1 MKAIA
6 GKTTISQTRANLEAA
21 MSADPDRKWTTTQVR
36 KEICDVPHAA
46 NYLNSLC
53 ASGQARIIGT
63 NKIGHNEYVWH
74 TSKLLHKAERGSDVA
89 GPRIYVNGSM
99 PNGDAAYWKRAMAWG
114 R

>member
-1 MKAIA
+1 M
-6 GKTTISQTRANLEAA
+6 TRRNKLSENREALEAA
-21 MSADPDRKWTTTQVR
+21 MAADPDRKWTTRIVR

-63 NKIGHNEYVWH
+63 NKSGHNEYVWH
-74 TSKLLHKAERGSDVA
+74 TSKLRHATKKSDDVA